1 MAAGASISAQL
12 HALKSLSNVHAD
24 SEPLKKP
31 FTRPSLIFD
40 PKAAAD
46 IDLDTILNISLSGL
60 EVLIEKEERF
70 RNYSNDLFSYKSKEL
85 DRELVG
91 IEDNV
96 GINASISSYLRLL
109 SGYLELS
116 SAVNTLEYLIR
127 RYKVHVYNAEELILC
142 ALPYHETHVFVQIV
156 QLINTGNSRWK
167 FLDGVKASGAPPPR
181 HVIVQ
186 QCIRDMGVLEAIC
199 NYAAPV
205 KKIHPSKVV
214 TGFCTAVVFEVLR
227 LVTIDSDV
235 VKRILPY
242 LNSGLQLGA
251 KGSDQKAGALII
263 VTLLAQKVALA
274 PNVVKSLTRSIADI
288 VRADANESA
297 DLQCVRMSFMS
308 LINFIQL
315 QSVLIIPRKSLDV
328 LNGIRDITGILLGL
342 TKDYNIDKFLAVFL
356 DSLLEHSFSD
366 DICHSTLLSM
376 IETIPMKGHNYL
388 ASYESGSRAR
398 KILDSIHKQYQFELG
413 GAVHRVLKDAKMK
426 SKKDSSSYDVL
437 CKIFNGILDL
447 SNGISDLKI
456 LFALEHPEV
465 EVRRSV
471 FSCLDVDGIMTEKA
485 AGSKK
490 FVAIQDAILRQLYDD
505 DLNVVLAVLNLKSL
519 SEIISSS
526 LLIEALQHVI
536 QRCNEILLSSSL
548 NNTSLPCDAA
558 VLCLQQLIMS
568 FKDLEEYSSRLAMA
582 IFPLILIRPKTW
594 RLNLKALEL
603 AKVLKWSLYGNLV

>member
-308 LINFIQL
+308 LINFIQ
-315 QSVLIIPRKSLDV
+315 
-328 LNGIRDITGILLGL
+328 
-342 TKDYNIDKFLAVFL
+342 
-356 DSLLEHSFSD
+356 
-366 DICHSTLLSM
+366 
-376 IETIPMKGHNYL
+376 
-388 ASYESGSRAR
+388 
-398 KILDSIHKQYQFELG
+398 
-413 GAVHRVLKDAKMK
+413 DAKMK

-485 AGSKK
+485 AGSK
-490 FVAIQDAILRQLYDD
+490 VVP
-505 DLNVVLAVLNLKSL
+505 DLFFSD
-519 SEIISSS
+519 
-526 LLIEALQHVI
+526 
-536 QRCNEILLSSSL
+536 C
-548 NNTSLPCDAA
+548 
-558 VLCLQQLIMS
+558 
-568 FKDLEEYSSRLAMA
+568 RL
-582 IFPLILIRPKTW
+582 T
-594 RLNLKALEL
+594 
-603 AKVLKWSLYGNLV
+603 

>member
-46 IDLDTILNISLSGL
+46 VDLDTILNISLSGL
-60 EVLIEKEERF
+60 EVLVDKEERF

-167 FLDGVKASGAPPPR
+167 FLDGVKASGAPLPR

-242 LNSGLQLGA
+242 LNSGLQPGA
-251 KGSDQKAGALII
+251 KGSNQKAGALII

-297 DLQCVRMSFMS
+297 DLQCVRMSFMT

-328 LNGIRDITGILLGL
+328 LSGIRDIMGILLGL

-366 DICHSTLLSM
+366 DLCHSTLLSM
-376 IETIPMKGHNYL
+376 IETIPMKGHVNHIVSKLLNMCMRISLDKNYL
-388 ASYESGSRAR
+388 ASSESGSRAR
-398 KILDSIHKQYQFELG
+398 KILASIHKQYQFELG
-413 GAVHRVLKDAKMK
+413 GAMHRVLKDAKMK

-471 FSCLDVDGIMTEKA
+471 LTCLDVDSIMMEKA

-519 SEIISSS
+519 GFHPLS
-526 LLIEALQHVI
+526 LSLFFYYYSRVFLSGS
-536 QRCNEILLSSSL
+536 IL
-548 NNTSLPCDAA
+548 
-558 VLCLQQLIMS
+558 VL
-568 FKDLEEYSSRLAMA
+568 
-582 IFPLILIRPKTW
+582 
-594 RLNLKALEL
+594 
-603 AKVLKWSLYGNLV
+603 